1 MATMMLLVVLLIV
14 VLNVVLSYN
23 INIRSNSI
31 IRKSISI
38 KAIPNTEDDSS
49 ELDFESSASIKE
61 KREKLKL
68 VQIEQEKNVIALQ
81 KASRE
86 FLSKLE
92 KSNENSK
99 QSQTSVVDAI
109 KQAAPIPIPVPVVPS
124 PSSPSSS
131 SSSAEGI
138 SSSENKA
145 FDAGLLIAFPVIVAT
160 LGLFFFFPFI
170 RENLAT
176 SLPPLP
182 SVEEMMQNK

>member
-1 MATMMLLVVLLIV
+1 MKNMMLLLVVLLI
-14 VLNVVLSYN
+14 LNVVLSYN
-23 INIRSNSI
+23 INIRRNTI
-31 IRKSISI
+31 VRKSISI
-38 KAIPNTEDDSS
+38 NAIPNTEDDSS

-61 KREKLKL
+61 KKEKLKL
-68 VQIEQEKNVIALQ
+68 AQVEQEKNVVALQ
-81 KASRE
+81 MASRE
-86 FLSKLE
+86 FLSKIE

-99 QSQTSVVDAI
+99 QTQTSAI
-109 KQAAPIPIPVPVVPS
+109 NLIKEEAPISAPVVPL
-124 PSSPSSS
+124 
-131 SSSAEGI
+131 EGI
-138 SSSENKA
+138 SSSENMA

>member
-1 MATMMLLVVLLIV
+1 MKNMMLLLVVLLI
-14 VLNVVLSYN
+14 LNVVLSYN
-23 INIRSNSI
+23 INIRRNTI
-31 IRKSISI
+31 VRKSISI
-38 KAIPNTEDDSS
+38 NAIPNTEDDSS

-61 KREKLKL
+61 KKEKLKL
-68 VQIEQEKNVIALQ
+68 AQVEQEKNVIALQ

-99 QSQTSVVDAI
+99 QTQTSAI
-109 KQAAPIPIPVPVVPS
+109 NLIKEEAPISAPVVPT
-124 PSSPSSS
+124 SPSSS
-131 SSSAEGI
+131 SSSSSLEGI
-138 SSSENKA
+138 SSSENMA

-182 SVEEMMQNK
+182 SVEEMMQNN